1 MSMSRDKKLAII
13 LAPFLLVA
21 GWVLSDIYVETK
33 ANDPRFYEFTL
44 DTNCALFASGCILE
58 SGDMKIKI
66 TDDAGLTRAN
76 TSYPVDTVAI
86 SLLYDSGKE
95 IIYELKQQAA
105 NPQYWERA
113 TDIRKAMV
121 EDKSAKI
128 LRIAVKNK
136 GNTYLSQFS
145 PVAASSE

>member
-1 MSMSRDKKLAII
+1 MSRDKKLAII

-21 GWVLSDIYVETK
+21 GYVLSDIYVESK
-33 ANDPRFYEFTL
+33 ANDPRFFELTR
-44 DTNCALFASGCILE
+44 DDNCALFTNGCILE

-66 TDDAGLTRAN
+66 TDDGGFTRAN

-95 IIYELKQQAA
+95 VIYELEQAA

-121 EDKSAKI
+121 EDKTAKVLRVEVKRKGSA
-128 LRIAVKNK
+128 
-136 GNTYLSQFS
+136 YLSQFS
-145 PVAASSE
+145 PVDVSDK

>member
-21 GWVLSDIYVETK
+21 GYVLSDIYVESK
-33 ANDPRFYEFTL
+33 ANDPRFFELTL
-44 DTNCALFASGCILE
+44 DDNCALFSSGCILE

-86 SLLYDSGKE
+86 SLLYDSGTE
-95 IIYELKQQAA
+95 IIYELEQAA
-105 NPQYWERA
+105 NP
-113 TDIRKAMV
+113 
-121 EDKSAKI
+121 
-128 LRIAVKNK
+128 
-136 GNTYLSQFS
+136 
-145 PVAASSE
+145 